1 MSLIVEVY
9 VGSHLNKENRK
20 LVAEA
25 VVHNISNLASVSSY
39 KGTRIEYG
47 APLLGIERTKEDL
60 DIKDHVRNQ
69 SVWALVRKMVAKL
82 ET

>member
-9 VGSHLNKENRK
+9 VGSAFDKSRRK

-25 VVHNISNLASVSSY
+25 VVHNVSDLADVSSY
-39 KGTRIEYG
+39 EGVRIEFG
-47 APLLGIERTKEDL
+47 ADHLGIPRCKEVV

-69 SVWALVRKMVAKL
+69 SVWALVRKMVAK
-82 ET
+82 

>member
-25 VVHNISNLASVSSY
+25 VVHNVSDLASVSDY
-39 KGTRIEYG
+39 EGARIEYG
-47 APLLGIERTKEDL
+47 YPLLGIEKTKEL
-60 DIKDHVRNQ
+60 LSIKDHVRNQ